1 MSYTCSI
8 NTNDSQSIGD
18 LKRFLVAAI
27 QPESFKY
34 KDNAN
39 NYAWE
44 THSFEDF
51 GITGLRSPAGTPVYT
66 IKYLTNDGD
75 VYITSSAGSED
86 FSANTYVG
94 DVDGVIVDFL
104 SSFSYPLTRTVGI
117 APHFQRDI
125 KYVLTNPNDGDL
137 LEFANEPP
145 NNHVELQG
153 VTANLNNY
161 TPFYGV
167 TGSATAEVTAQ
178 GKTNTFY
185 SYIEWCN
192 KVAKETNPIQLGG
205 TFSGTVRH
213 NAPYSAN
220 SAFQTTHP
228 FFYKYRFDIW
238 GNPLIPA
245 GITQETIYE
254 QTSTSW
260 KRGDIPAN
268 NIVTTS
274 KFKTDTITSLTG
286 SSTAS
291 LGADLLDVYRYHSES
306 LVTFNDG
313 FPGAGIYFGEWK
325 AELNEGTNEDKYN
338 SGQIISSSRHT
349 ANMLL
354 SMARL
359 TYEFD
364 YLKGMCY
371 QTALSSAPNALVYFS
386 SSQDTNE
393 FQVTDI
399 GEVYKTFKPAMWG
412 TYFNTPMI
420 GGSGVPLG
428 GSNRP
433 RNVMVEAFK
442 PDGEDVAL
450 VCWVNNTGSG
460 ESIDVNIDIDGVNT
474 DTITMTPFSYGSQ
487 SYSI

>member
-8 NTNDSQSIGD
+8 TTNDSQSAGD
-18 LKRFLVAAI
+18 LKRFLVGAI
-27 QPESFKY
+27 QSTALKY
-34 KDNAN
+34 QDNAG

-51 GITGLRSPAGTPVYT
+51 GITGLRSPAGTSVYRT
-66 IKYLTNDGD
+66 KYLANDGD
-75 VYITSSAGSED
+75 VYITASTGKD
-86 FSANTYVG
+86 FKNDTYVG
-94 DVDGVIVDFL
+94 DVDGVIRNFL
-104 SSFSYPLTRTVGI
+104 SSFSYPLTRTVGV

-125 KYVLTNPNDGDL
+125 KYVLANPNDGDL

-153 VTANLNNY
+153 VTASLNNY

-213 NAPYSAN
+213 NAPHPAN

-238 GNPLIPA
+238 DNPLSNQGLP
-245 GITQETIYE
+245 QEIIYE
-254 QTSTSW
+254 QISASW

-268 NIVTTS
+268 NIVTTA
-274 KFKTDTITSLTG
+274 KFKTDTITSVTA

-306 LVTFNDG
+306 LATFNDG

-325 AELNEGTNEDKYN
+325 AELNKGDDEERLNP
-338 SGQIISSSRHT
+338 GQIISSSRHT

-359 TYEFD
+359 AYEFD

-371 QTALSSAPNALVYFS
+371 QTALSPIPTALVYFS
-386 SSQDTNE
+386 SSQGTSE
-393 FQVTDI
+393 FQITAN

-442 PDGEDVAL
+442 PDGEDVVL

-487 SYSI
+487 SYDI